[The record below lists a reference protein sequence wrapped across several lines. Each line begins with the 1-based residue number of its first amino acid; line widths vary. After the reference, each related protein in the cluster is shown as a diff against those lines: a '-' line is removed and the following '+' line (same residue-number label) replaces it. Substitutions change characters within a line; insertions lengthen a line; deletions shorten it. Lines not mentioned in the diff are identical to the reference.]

1 MFNRLIEWKKLRNV
15 LSFAAYMIL
24 AMFIQSLLFSRI
36 SIFGY
41 RGFILPAAAVAA
53 GIYTADGVKG
63 AVFGLIL
70 GLFADMSFSES
81 IVTFTV
87 VFPIIGFAA
96 GVASMFYINKS
107 FFAFAVFGAAAIL
120 FTALVQMLLAVL
132 VNGAELLPA
141 LITALAQTLVSLLPA
156 ALLYLPFRHK

>member
-1 MFNRLIEWKKLRNV
+1 MFNRLIEWKKLRGV
-15 LSFAAYMIL
+15 LAFAAYMIL
-24 AMFIQSLLFSRI
+24 AMFIQSLLFSRV

-41 RGFILPAAAVAA
+41 RRFILPAAVVAA
-53 GIYTADGVKG
+53 GIYSDGVRG

-81 IVTFTV
+81 VVTFTV
-87 VFPIIGFAA
+87 LFPIIGFAA

-107 FFAFAVFGAAAIL
+107 FFAFITFSAAAIL
-120 FTALVQMLLAVL
+120 LTALVQMLLAVI
-132 VNGAELLPA
+132 VSGAEILPA
-141 LITALAQTLVSLLPA
+141 LITALAQTAVSLIPA

>member
-1 MFNRLIEWKKLRNV
+1 MFNRLIEWKKLRGV
-15 LSFAAYMIL
+15 LAFAAYMIF
-24 AMFIQSLLFSRI
+24 AMFIQSLLFSRV

-53 GIYTADGVKG
+53 GIYSDGVRG

-81 IVTFTV
+81 VVTFTV
-87 VFPIIGFAA
+87 LFPIIGFAA

-107 FFAFAVFGAAAIL
+107 FFAFITFSAAAIL
-120 FTALVQMLLAVL
+120 LTALVQMLLAVI
-132 VNGAELLPA
+132 VSGAEILPA
-141 LITALAQTLVSLLPA
+141 LITALAQTAVSLIPA

>member
-1 MFNRLIEWKKLRNV
+1 MFNRLIEWKKLRGV
-15 LSFAAYMIL
+15 LTFALYMIF

-53 GIYTADGVKG
+53 GIYSDGVRG

-81 IVTFTV
+81 VVTFTV
-87 VFPIIGFAA
+87 LFPIIGFAA

-107 FFAFAVFGAAAIL
+107 FFAFITFSAAAIL
-120 FTALVQMLLAVL
+120 LTALVQMLLAVI
-132 VNGAELLPA
+132 VSGAEILPA
-141 LITALAQTLVSLLPA
+141 LITALAQTAVSLIPA

>member
-1 MFNRLIEWKKLRNV
+1 
-15 LSFAAYMIL
+15 MIL
-24 AMFIQSLLFSRI
+24 AMFIQSLLFSRV

-53 GIYTADGVKG
+53 GIYSDGVKG

-87 VFPIIGFAA
+87 LFPIIGFAA

-107 FFAFAVFGAAAIL
+107 FFAFITFSAAAIL
-120 FTALVQMLLAVL
+120 LTALVQMLLAVL
-132 VNGAELLPA
+132 ISGAELLPA
-141 LITALAQTLVSLLPA
+141 LVTALAQTAVSLIPA

>member
-1 MFNRLIEWKKLRNV
+1 MFNRLIEWKKLRGV
-15 LSFAAYMIL
+15 LAFAAYMIF
-24 AMFIQSLLFSRI
+24 AMFIQSLLFSRV

-53 GIYTADGVKG
+53 GIYSDGVRG

-81 IVTFTV
+81 VVTFTV
-87 VFPIIGFAA
+87 LFPIIGFVA

-107 FFAFAVFGAAAIL
+107 FFAFITFSAAAIL
-120 FTALVQMLLAVL
+120 LTALVQMLLAVI
-132 VNGAELLPA
+132 VSGAEILPA
-141 LITALAQTLVSLLPA
+141 LITALAQTAVSLIPA

>member
-1 MFNRLIEWKKLRNV
+1 MFNRLIEWKKLRSV
-15 LSFAAYMIL
+15 LTFAVYMIL
-24 AMFIQSLLFSRI
+24 AMFIQSLLFSRV

-53 GIYTADGVKG
+53 GIYSDGVKG

-81 IVTFTV
+81 VVTFTV
-87 VFPIIGFAA
+87 LFPIIGFAA

-107 FFAFAVFGAAAIL
+107 FFAFITFSAAAIL
-120 FTALVQMLLAVL
+120 LTALVQMLLAVIFS
-132 VNGAELLPA
+132 GAELLPA
-141 LITALAQTLVSLLPA
+141 LVTALAQTAVSLIPA

>member
-1 MFNRLIEWKKLRNV
+1 
-15 LSFAAYMIL
+15 MIF

-53 GIYTADGVKG
+53 GIYSDGVRG

-81 IVTFTV
+81 VVTFTV
-87 VFPIIGFAA
+87 LFPIIGFAA

-107 FFAFAVFGAAAIL
+107 FFAFITFSAAAIL
-120 FTALVQMLLAVL
+120 LTALVQMLLAVI
-132 VNGAELLPA
+132 VSGAEILPA
-141 LITALAQTLVSLLPA
+141 LITALAQTAVSLIPA

>member
-1 MFNRLIEWKKLRNV
+1 MFNRLIEWKKLRGV
-15 LSFAAYMIL
+15 LTFAAYMIF
-24 AMFIQSLLFSRI
+24 AMFIQSLLFSRV

-53 GIYTADGVKG
+53 GIYSDGVKG

-81 IVTFTV
+81 VVTFTV
-87 VFPIIGFAA
+87 LFPIIGFVA

-107 FFAFAVFGAAAIL
+107 FFAFITFSAAAIL
-120 FTALVQMLLAVL
+120 LTALVQMLLAVI
-132 VNGAELLPA
+132 VSGAEILPA
-141 LITALAQTLVSLLPA
+141 LITALAQTAVSLIPA

>member
-1 MFNRLIEWKKLRNV
+1 MFNRLIEWKKLRGV
-15 LSFAAYMIL
+15 LAFAAYMIL
-24 AMFIQSLLFSRI
+24 AMFIQSLLFSRV

-53 GIYTADGVKG
+53 GIYSDGVKG

-81 IVTFTV
+81 VVTFTV
-87 VFPIIGFAA
+87 LFPIIGFAA

-107 FFAFAVFGAAAIL
+107 FFAFITFSAAAIL
-120 FTALVQMLLAVL
+120 LTALVQMLLAVI
-132 VNGAELLPA
+132 VSGAEILPA
-141 LITALAQTLVSLLPA
+141 LITALAQTAVSLIPA

>member
-1 MFNRLIEWKKLRNV
+1 MFNRLIEWKKLRGV
-15 LSFAAYMIL
+15 LTFAAYMIF
-24 AMFIQSLLFSRI
+24 AMFIQSLLFSRV

-53 GIYTADGVKG
+53 GIYSVGVRG

-81 IVTFTV
+81 VVTFTV
-87 VFPIIGFAA
+87 LFPIIGFAA

-107 FFAFAVFGAAAIL
+107 FFAFITFSAAAIL
-120 FTALVQMLLAVL
+120 LTALVQMLLAVI
-132 VNGAELLPA
+132 VSGAEILPA
-141 LITALAQTLVSLLPA
+141 LITALAQTAVSLIPA

>member
-1 MFNRLIEWKKLRNV
+1 
-15 LSFAAYMIL
+15 MIL
-24 AMFIQSLLFSRI
+24 AMFIQSLLFSRV

-53 GIYTADGVKG
+53 GIYSDGVRG

-81 IVTFTV
+81 VVTFTV
-87 VFPIIGFAA
+87 LFPIIGFAA

-107 FFAFAVFGAAAIL
+107 FFAFITFSAAAIL
-120 FTALVQMLLAVL
+120 LTALVQMLLAVI
-132 VNGAELLPA
+132 VSGAEILPA
-141 LITALAQTLVSLLPA
+141 LITALAQTAVSLIPA

>member
-1 MFNRLIEWKKLRNV
+1 MFNRLIEWKKLRSV
-15 LSFAAYMIL
+15 LTFAVYMIL
-24 AMFIQSLLFSRI
+24 AMFIQSLLFSRV

-53 GIYTADGVKG
+53 GIYSDGVKG

-87 VFPIIGFAA
+87 LFPIIGFAA

-107 FFAFAVFGAAAIL
+107 FFAFITFSAAAIL
-120 FTALVQMLLAVL
+120 LTALVQMLLAVIFS
-132 VNGAELLPA
+132 GAELLPA
-141 LITALAQTLVSLLPA
+141 LVTALAQTAVSIIPA

>member
-1 MFNRLIEWKKLRNV
+1 MFNRLIEWKKLRGV
-15 LSFAAYMIL
+15 LTFALYMIF
-24 AMFIQSLLFSRI
+24 AMFIQSLLFSRV

-53 GIYTADGVKG
+53 GIYSDGVRG

-81 IVTFTV
+81 VVTFTV
-87 VFPIIGFAA
+87 LFPIIGFAA

-107 FFAFAVFGAAAIL
+107 FFAFITFSAAAIL
-120 FTALVQMLLAVL
+120 LTALVQMLLAVI
-132 VNGAELLPA
+132 VSGAEILPA
-141 LITALAQTLVSLLPA
+141 LITALAQTAVSLIPA

>member
-1 MFNRLIEWKKLRNV
+1 MFNRLIEWKKLRGV
-15 LSFAAYMIL
+15 LAFAAYMIL
-24 AMFIQSLLFSRI
+24 AMFIQSLLFSRV

-53 GIYTADGVKG
+53 GIYSDGVRG

-81 IVTFTV
+81 VVTFTV
-87 VFPIIGFAA
+87 LFPIIGFAA

-107 FFAFAVFGAAAIL
+107 FFAFITFSAAAIL
-120 FTALVQMLLAVL
+120 LTALVQMLLAVI
-132 VNGAELLPA
+132 VSGAEILPA
-141 LITALAQTLVSLLPA
+141 LITALAQTAVSLIPA

>member
-1 MFNRLIEWKKLRNV
+1 MFNRLIEWKKLRGV
-15 LSFAAYMIL
+15 LAFAAYMIL

-53 GIYTADGVKG
+53 GIYSDGVRG

-81 IVTFTV
+81 VVTFTV
-87 VFPIIGFAA
+87 LFPIIGFAA

-107 FFAFAVFGAAAIL
+107 FFAFITFSAAAIL
-120 FTALVQMLLAVL
+120 LTALVQMLLAVI
-132 VNGAELLPA
+132 VSGAEILPA
-141 LITALAQTLVSLLPA
+141 LITALAQTAVSLIPA

>member
-1 MFNRLIEWKKLRNV
+1 MFNRLIEWKKLRG
-15 LSFAAYMIL
+15 LLAFAAYMIL
-24 AMFIQSLLFSRI
+24 AMFIQSLLFSRV

-41 RGFILPAAAVAA
+41 RGFILPAAVVAA
-53 GIYTADGVKG
+53 GIYSDGVRG

-81 IVTFTV
+81 VVTFTV
-87 VFPIIGFAA
+87 LFPIIGFAA

-107 FFAFAVFGAAAIL
+107 FFAFITFSAAAIL
-120 FTALVQMLLAVL
+120 LTALVQMLLAVI
-132 VNGAELLPA
+132 VSGAEILPA
-141 LITALAQTLVSLLPA
+141 LITALAQTAVSLIPA

>member
-1 MFNRLIEWKKLRNV
+1 MFNRLIEWKKLRGV
-15 LSFAAYMIL
+15 LAFALYMIF
-24 AMFIQSLLFSRI
+24 AMFIQSLLFSRV

-53 GIYTADGVKG
+53 GIYSDGVKG

-81 IVTFTV
+81 VVTFTV
-87 VFPIIGFAA
+87 LFPIIGFAA

-107 FFAFAVFGAAAIL
+107 FFAFITFSAAAIL
-120 FTALVQMLLAVL
+120 LTALVQMLLAVI
-132 VNGAELLPA
+132 VSGAEILPA
-141 LITALAQTLVSLLPA
+141 LITALAQTAVSLIPA

>member
-1 MFNRLIEWKKLRNV
+1 MFNRLIEWKKLRSV
-15 LSFAAYMIL
+15 LTFAVYMIL
-24 AMFIQSLLFSRI
+24 AMFTQSLLFSRV

-53 GIYTADGVKG
+53 GIYGDGVRG

-81 IVTFTV
+81 VVTFTV
-87 VFPIIGFAA
+87 LFPIIGFAA

-107 FFAFAVFGAAAIL
+107 FFAFITFSAAAIL
-120 FTALVQMLLAVL
+120 LTALVQMLLAVL
-132 VNGAELLPA
+132 ISGAEFFPA
-141 LITALAQTLVSLLPA
+141 LITALAQTAVSLIPA

>member
-1 MFNRLIEWKKLRNV
+1 MFNRLIEWKKLRSV
-15 LSFAAYMIL
+15 LTFAAYMIF
-24 AMFIQSLLFSRI
+24 AMFIQSLLFSRV

-53 GIYTADGVKG
+53 GIYSDGVRG

-81 IVTFTV
+81 VVTFTV
-87 VFPIIGFAA
+87 LFPIIGFAA

-107 FFAFAVFGAAAIL
+107 FFAFITFSAAAIL
-120 FTALVQMLLAVL
+120 LTALVQMLLAVI
-132 VNGAELLPA
+132 VSGAEILPA
-141 LITALAQTLVSLLPA
+141 LITALAQTAVSLIPA

>member
-1 MFNRLIEWKKLRNV
+1 MFNRLIEWKKLRGV
-15 LSFAAYMIL
+15 LTFAVYMIL
-24 AMFIQSLLFSRI
+24 AMFIQSLLFSRV

-53 GIYTADGVKG
+53 GIYSDGVKG

-81 IVTFTV
+81 VITFTV
-87 VFPIIGFAA
+87 LFPIIGFAA

-107 FFAFAVFGAAAIL
+107 FFAFITFSAAAIL
-120 FTALVQMLLAVL
+120 LTALVQMLLAVL
-132 VNGAELLPA
+132 ISGAELFPA
-141 LITALAQTLVSLLPA
+141 LTTALAQTAVSLIPA

>member
-1 MFNRLIEWKKLRNV
+1 
-15 LSFAAYMIL
+15 MIF
-24 AMFIQSLLFSRI
+24 AMFIQSLLFSRV

-53 GIYTADGVKG
+53 GIYSDGVRG

-81 IVTFTV
+81 VVTFTV
-87 VFPIIGFAA
+87 LFPIIGFAA

-107 FFAFAVFGAAAIL
+107 FFAFITFSAAAIL
-120 FTALVQMLLAVL
+120 LTALVQMLLAVI
-132 VNGAELLPA
+132 VSGAEILPA
-141 LITALAQTLVSLLPA
+141 LITALAQTAVSLIPA

>member
-1 MFNRLIEWKKLRNV
+1 MFNRLIEWKKLRGV
-15 LSFAAYMIL
+15 LTFAAYMIF
-24 AMFIQSLLFSRI
+24 AMFIQSLLFSRV

-53 GIYTADGVKG
+53 GIYSDGVKG

-81 IVTFTV
+81 VVTFTV
-87 VFPIIGFAA
+87 LFPIIGFVA
-96 GVASMFYINKS
+96 GVASMFDINKS
-107 FFAFAVFGAAAIL
+107 FFAFITFSAAAIL
-120 FTALVQMLLAVL
+120 LTALVQMLLAVI
-132 VNGAELLPA
+132 VSGAEILPA
-141 LITALAQTLVSLLPA
+141 LITALAQTAVSLIPA

>member
-1 MFNRLIEWKKLRNV
+1 MFNRLIEWKKLRGV
-15 LSFAAYMIL
+15 LAFAAYMIL
-24 AMFIQSLLFSRI
+24 AMFIQSLLFSRV

-41 RGFILPAAAVAA
+41 RGFILHAAVVAA
-53 GIYTADGVKG
+53 GIYSDGVRG

-81 IVTFTV
+81 VVTFTV
-87 VFPIIGFAA
+87 LFPIIGFAA

-107 FFAFAVFGAAAIL
+107 FFAFITFSAAAIL
-120 FTALVQMLLAVL
+120 LTALVQMLLAVI
-132 VNGAELLPA
+132 VSGAEILPA
-141 LITALAQTLVSLLPA
+141 LITALAQTAVSLIPA

>member
-1 MFNRLIEWKKLRNV
+1 MFNRLIEWKKLRGV
-15 LSFAAYMIL
+15 LAFALYMIF
-24 AMFIQSLLFSRI
+24 AMFIQSLLFSRV

-53 GIYTADGVKG
+53 GIYSDGVRG

-81 IVTFTV
+81 VVTFTV
-87 VFPIIGFAA
+87 LFPIIGFVA

-107 FFAFAVFGAAAIL
+107 FFAFITFSAAAIL
-120 FTALVQMLLAVL
+120 LTALVQMLLAVI
-132 VNGAELLPA
+132 VSGAEILPA
-141 LITALAQTLVSLLPA
+141 LITALAQTAVSLIPA

>member
-1 MFNRLIEWKKLRNV
+1 MFNRLIEWKKLRGV
-15 LSFAAYMIL
+15 LTFAVYMIL
-24 AMFIQSLLFSRI
+24 AMFIQSLLFSRV

-53 GIYTADGVKG
+53 GIYSDGVKG

-81 IVTFTV
+81 VVTFTV
-87 VFPIIGFAA
+87 LFPIIGFAA

-107 FFAFAVFGAAAIL
+107 FFAFITFSAAAIL
-120 FTALVQMLLAVL
+120 LTALVQMLLAVIFS
-132 VNGAELLPA
+132 GAELLPA
-141 LITALAQTLVSLLPA
+141 LVTALAQTAVSLIPA

>member
-1 MFNRLIEWKKLRNV
+1 MFNRLIEWKKLRGV
-15 LSFAAYMIL
+15 LAFAAYMIV
-24 AMFIQSLLFSRI
+24 AMFIQSLLFSRV

-41 RGFILPAAAVAA
+41 RGFILPAAVVSA
-53 GIYTADGVKG
+53 GIYSDGVRG

-81 IVTFTV
+81 VVTFTV
-87 VFPIIGFAA
+87 LFPIIGFAA

-107 FFAFAVFGAAAIL
+107 FFAFITFSAAAIL
-120 FTALVQMLLAVL
+120 LTALVQMLLAVI
-132 VNGAELLPA
+132 VSGAEILPA
-141 LITALAQTLVSLLPA
+141 LITALAQTAVSLIPA